1 MRSLARFAPFRLAAV
16 GRFDCNHLRFG
27 PRGDRTCSGH
37 DTGRGGGA
45 VASSVRES
53 GSKVKV
59 RGVNDVLKPDKVVHS
74 ERSSWLSL
82 RAHRKA
88 RGCDIPSL
96 LCLPS
101 VAGARVCGL
110 LQGER
115 ELEQNAWF
123 VFTCV
128 VVHEHAFEPDG
139 RVESYGC

>member
-1 MRSLARFAPFRLAAV
+1 MRRFVWPQSADSTVTTYVSDPEVTVPVRGTILAV
-16 GRFDCNHLRFG
+16 VV
-27 PRGDRTCSGH
+27 
-37 DTGRGGGA
+37 GA

-59 RGVNDVLKPDKVVHS
+59 RGVNDVLKPDKVVHP

-88 RGCDIPSL
+88 RGYEIPSL